1 MDSAAAFLRDELQ
14 KTENI
19 VKIKEVI
26 VHDSRDD
33 EEDDEDDFYCYYVG
47 SRKNTDNEATWQK
60 FYGTDSGLSSAESAN
75 SAVLDSLIVDI
86 YRNNEYRK
94 LADGENASEEEIAY
108 KDFTLSVKK
117 AGTSG
122 NTIGPLKTSVRLW
135 MTDDYKIKAVISDT
149 VTADDKKEERCE
161 KRLELEAA
169 HSSESETVTVAG
181 DDGDSD
187 DDDSYTITTTTIIT
201 TIRWQNGTIEKE
213 LLEQDG
219 QNSGSEKKTVGA
231 KTTIKEG
238 TVRQPI
244 LSRMLGK
251 LRANAGET
259 LTEVLISVLVIALG
273 MTMFLSAFLASGR
286 MLQQGEEQM
295 AGYYD
300 SRNQLENNRT
310 AEQASGRYVLELES
324 SGTGG
329 MKKSLASNAYQTGT
343 QTNYRTG
350 QYPIVLYM
358 SQADSDAEEEKVNLQ
373 DLLYR
378 YR

>member
-1 MDSAAAFLRDELQ
+1 M
-14 KTENI
+14 
-19 VKIKEVI
+19 
-26 VHDSRDD
+26 
-33 EEDDEDDFYCYYVG
+33 
-47 SRKNTDNEATWQK
+47 
-60 FYGTDSGLSSAESAN
+60 
-75 SAVLDSLIVDI
+75 
-86 YRNNEYRK
+86 
-94 LADGENASEEEIAY
+94 
-108 KDFTLSVKK
+108 
-117 AGTSG
+117 
-122 NTIGPLKTSVRLW
+122 
-135 MTDDYKIKAVISDT
+135 
-149 VTADDKKEERCE
+149 
-161 KRLELEAA
+161 
-169 HSSESETVTVAG
+169 
-181 DDGDSD
+181 
-187 DDDSYTITTTTIIT
+187 
-201 TIRWQNGTIEKE
+201 
-213 LLEQDG
+213 G

-259 LTEVLISVLVIALG
+259 LTEVLISVLVIELG
-273 MTMFLSAFLASGR
+273 MTMFLSAFLAS
-286 MLQQGEEQM
+286 
-295 AGYYD
+295 AGCC
-300 SRNQLENNRT
+300 SRAKSRWRAIMTAAISWRT
-310 AEQASGRYVLELES
+310 TGQRNQASGRYVLELES